1 MPGVCLTYKTTL
13 DWQWGTKKII
23 LDSKIGQVFPTQANL
38 NNSQSLNNE
47 VEINI
52 LSDLLSL
59 SFNEGDFNLGKWEMI
74 NNSKVSTVDEAHCY
88 ELGNVLNF

>member
-1 MPGVCLTYKTTL
+1 MPGVCLTYKSTL

-23 LDSKIGQVFPTQANL
+23 LDSKIGQVFPTQANP

-47 VEINI
+47 VEIN

-59 SFNEGDFNLGKWEMI
+59 SFNEMDFNLGKWEMR
-74 NNSKVSTVDEAHCY
+74 NYSKVSTVDEAHCY